1 MLTSLNPRG
10 SCCISLGEKLIS
22 LALTLDYCLEAY
34 RNNVFSTGIL
44 MFHLTVVFTYLFI
57 LVGVGVH
64 KSRKVK
70 TQSDFAV
77 AGRSLTPWVLV
88 GTMLATW
95 IGTGSILGN
104 AGKTYETGMAA
115 LILPLGGAL
124 GILILT
130 RVAGKVRAFEKITVP
145 EILGERYGQSARL
158 LSLIAL
164 VIAYMVIVSY
174 QFNAGGAVLETVLT
188 DENGV
193 SLISAK
199 TASIIAAVFI
209 IVYTLLAGLL
219 SVAYTDVGN
228 GIIMTV
234 ALLIAFPILWVKA
247 GGMSLS
253 LIHI

>member
-1 MLTSLNPRG
+1 LLTYLYPRG

-44 MFHLTVVFTYLFI
+44 MFHLIVVFTYLFI
-57 LVGVGVH
+57 LLGVGVH
-64 KSRKVK
+64 KSKKVN

-104 AGKTYETGMAA
+104 AGETYETGMAA
-115 LILPLGGAL
+115 LILPLGGVL

-158 LSLIAL
+158 LSIIAL

-174 QFNAGGAVLETVLT
+174 QFNAGELCW
-188 DENGV
+188 
-193 SLISAK
+193 K
-199 TASIIAAVFI
+199 R
-209 IVYTLLAGLL
+209 Y
-219 SVAYTDVGN
+219 
-228 GIIMTV
+228 
-234 ALLIAFPILWVKA
+234 
-247 GGMSLS
+247 
-253 LIHI
+253 